1 MVCPELVRVTDGF
14 LRDRDRKRAYPLPPQ
29 GLGWTGKAH
38 ESKGFATPP
47 TQPIRKRSEQAC
59 TEAGSQPVENSVI
72 SRQLPGFGVIG
83 IRIAGDIGP
92 NVARFLVSRIR
103 LDCSSGP

>member
-1 MVCPELVRVTDGF
+1 MIAFELIHR
-14 LRDRDRKRAYPLPPQ
+14 PN

-72 SRQLPGFGVIG
+72 SRQLPGFGVPG
-83 IRIAGDIGP
+83 IRIAGEFGP
-92 NVARFLVSRIR
+92 NVARFLVSRIG
-103 LDCSSGP
+103 LDCSFGP

>member
-1 MVCPELVRVTDGF
+1 MTVSSAIVIASELIHRRPE
-14 LRDRDRKRAYPLPPQ
+14 

-59 TEAGSQPVENSVI
+59 SEAGSHPVENSVI
-72 SRQLPGFGVIG
+72 SRQLPGFGAPS
-83 IRIAGDIGP
+83 IRIVGDIGP

-103 LDCSSGP
+103 LHCSSGP

>member
-1 MVCPELVRVTDGF
+1 MISSAIVIASELIHCRP
-14 LRDRDRKRAYPLPPQ
+14 K

-72 SRQLPGFGVIG
+72 SRQLPGFGVPG
-83 IRIAGDIGP
+83 AVDIGP
-92 NVARFLVSRIR
+92 NVARFLVSRIG
-103 LDCSSGP
+103 LNCSSGP

>member
-1 MVCPELVRVTDGF
+1 MIAGELIHYHP
-14 LRDRDRKRAYPLPPQ
+14 K
-29 GLGWTGKAH
+29 GLGWIGKAH

-59 TEAGSQPVENSVI
+59 SEAGSHPVENSVI
-72 SRQLPGFGVIG
+72 SRQLPGFGVPG
-83 IRIAGDIGP
+83 IRITGDIGP
-92 NVARFLVSRIR
+92 NVARFLVSQIG